1 MTESTVSL
9 SRTFDSTKAPHGFLG
24 AILTLGLGGLFVGTG
39 EFASMSLLPGMA
51 ESTAVSIPSAGAYIS
66 AYAIGVM
73 IGAPLIAIG
82 AARWPRKHLLLTLMV
97 LFAIGYI
104 GSALATG
111 YHSLIVARFVSGLP
125 HGAYYGVAS
134 LVAATL
140 AGEGKRAQAVGYVML
155 GLAAANVV
163 GVPAATG
170 LGQWLGWQSAFVA
183 VAAGAVLT
191 LVMMLRYIPVMP
203 GGGSPMTELAG
214 LKRPLL
220 WLTLGVA
227 SVGFGGMF
235 AVYSYITPTLTKVT
249 GLNEATVPM
258 VLCVWGLGMVVG
270 NLVGGKFADKALVPT
285 IFGFLLWNAVFLGAF
300 SMFAG
305 SKPATVTVLFL
316 VGTGFALVP
325 ALQTRLMNVAGEAQ
339 TMAAA
344 LNHSAFN
351 LSNAIGAVLGGAAIS
366 HGLGWASTGWV
377 GGARAVLSMGLMA
390 FTVRSTTRRR
400 AE

>member
-1 MTESTVSL
+1 VAKINAARAAPRGFVS
-9 SRTFDSTKAPHGFLG
+9 

-51 ESTAVSIPSAGAYIS
+51 ASTDVSIPGAGAYIS

-73 IGAPLIAIG
+73 VGAPLIAVG
-82 AARWPRKHLLLTLMV
+82 AARWPRRRLLLALML
-97 LFAIGYI
+97 LFALGYV
-104 GSALATG
+104 GSAMATS
-111 YHSLIVARFVSGLP
+111 YHALVVARFVSGLP

-134 LVAATL
+134 VVATAL

-155 GLAAANVV
+155 GLAAANVI

-170 LGQWLGWQSAFVA
+170 LGQWLGWQAAFVA

-191 LVMMLRYIPVMP
+191 LIMMLRYIPTMP
-203 GGGSPMTELAG
+203 GDGSPMKELSG
-214 LKRPLL
+214 LKNPLL

-227 SVGFGGMF
+227 SIGFGGMF

-249 GLNEATVPM
+249 GFEESTVPL

-300 SMFAG
+300 SIFAS
-305 SKPATVTVLFL
+305 SKTVTTLVLFL

-339 TMAAA
+339 TLAAA

-366 HGLGWASTGWV
+366 HNLGWAATGWV
-377 GGARAVLSMGLMA
+377 GGGLALFGMALMA
-390 FTVRSTTRRR
+390 ITVSGRWKT
-400 AE
+400 